1 MAIASSDRKAAL
13 SGQTPRR
20 TECSE
25 TGKNINKHKLNKFDK
40 HNKSDPTSSA
50 NASHKNGK
58 RDLNFIQINTC
69 KGKQATN
76 DLVIFAKNYTSLI
89 MLVQEP
95 YVNGKNIIPKPSGD
109 IGVIVDTTVDLDT
122 RPRACI
128 YHHRSLIISCGEWTH
143 CPVETARPY
152 RPTLITYQRLLSRV
166 TWTDLKKTVR
176 LTRSRKW

>member
-25 TGKNINKHKLNKFDK
+25 TGKNIKKHKLNKFDK
-40 HNKSDPTSSA
+40 HNKSDPASSA

-109 IGVIVDTTVDLDT
+109 IGVIVEC
-122 RPRACI
+122 RHYC
-128 YHHRSLIISCGEWTH
+128 
-143 CPVETARPY
+143 
-152 RPTLITYQRLLSRV
+152 
-166 TWTDLKKTVR
+166 
-176 LTRSRKW
+176 